1 MEERASIESDESFL
15 RFHKDSPY
23 VRMTEIA
30 TATNGRATSMLAFV
44 KSNPVLAQSKN
55 AVAIVKRGNRY
66 EGKSLNTKISFDRK
80 I

>member
-1 MEERASIESDESFL
+1 
-15 RFHKDSPY
+15 
-23 VRMTEIA
+23 MTEIA